1 MSRIEDLRASI
12 EHRIDALEHQAT
24 ALESQLMQT
33 KEEAIQRLEQGKQ
46 QLRDVVTALQTE
58 FRTSK
63 AVVDVAKAELQAR
76 LDHLRVQLALGKA
89 EADDTLEQQREKI
102 FKALSEFEFV
112 ADQKLAE
119 TAFESGRWWEALVGR
134 ASRLEAEF
142 EALTHRLLIESG
154 QQRHMVEEK
163 KQELLQRI
171 RTYQDDL
178 RRKRQMVRARAD
190 TFEVDLR
197 EGLVQI
203 KTAFQRLF
211 D

>member
-1 MSRIEDLRASI
+1 MSRIKDLRASI

-33 KEEAIQRLEQGKQ
+33 KEEAVQRLEQGKQ
-46 QLRDVVTALQTE
+46 RLRDVVTALQTE
-58 FRTSK
+58 LRTSK

-89 EADDTLEQQREKI
+89 EAHETLEQQREKI
-102 FKALSEFEFV
+102 FKALSEFESA

-119 TAFESGRWWEALVGR
+119 TAFESGRLWESLVGR

-142 EALTHRLLIESG
+142 EALTHRLLMESG

-178 RRKRQMVRARAD
+178 KRKRQMVRARAD
-190 TFEVDLR
+190 TFEIDLR
-197 EGLVQI
+197 EGLALI

>member
-89 EADDTLEQQREKI
+89 EADNTLEQQREKI

>member
-58 FRTSK
+58 LRTSK

-134 ASRLEAEF
+134 ASRLAHGGGEETGTSAENTDVPGRSQTEAPDG
-142 EALTHRLLIESG
+142 SSQG
-154 QQRHMVEEK
+154 RH
-163 KQELLQRI
+163 I
-171 RTYQDDL
+171 
-178 RRKRQMVRARAD
+178 
-190 TFEVDLR
+190 
-197 EGLVQI
+197 
-203 KTAFQRLF
+203 
-211 D
+211 

>member
-58 FRTSK
+58 LRTSK

>member
-58 FRTSK
+58 LRTSK

-89 EADDTLEQQREKI
+89 EAHETLEQPREKI
-102 FKALSEFEFV
+102 FKALSEFESV

-119 TAFESGRWWEALVGR
+119 TAFESGRLWESLVGR

-171 RTYQDDL
+171 WAYQDDL

-190 TFEVDLR
+190 TFEIDLR